1 MGETL
6 SRMQTSATCVKY
18 DERIPPPRFHFK
30 CRYHKND
37 EYCETAV
44 YTRTK
49 DTIRCPVPREKIKW
63 SVSMPEY
70 APSDF
75 TSAKILLMDGLKWKD
90 PNM

>member
-1 MGETL
+1 MCESVL
-6 SRMQTSATCVKY
+6 RMQTSATCLKY
-18 DERIPPPRFHFK
+18 DELIPPPRFQYK
-30 CRYHKND
+30 CRYHMDD

-49 DTIRCPVPREKIKW
+49 DTMRCPVPRQKIKW
-63 SVSMPEY
+63 NIPMPEY
-70 APSDF
+70 IPFDF